1 MELYIGDHA
10 WSMYNNLNHYLD
22 TLLSDNIIQ
31 VEDGDPNNDRRP
43 NPVRGTHTRTLD
55 YARKIRGE
63 QRFARLFLCFNEAR
77 PHRSTSLQ
85 IIHQCLD
92 RAEDDGVDFP
102 LNDYLVQQYPESAF
116 QVWMFTTLD
125 IPENYTFRPD
135 NRNHDFLTDLRG
147 VLLPNGI

>member
-1 MELYIGDHA
+1 MELYIGDRA
-10 WSMYNNLNHYLD
+10 LSIYNNLNHYLD
-22 TLLSDNIIQ
+22 TLLSDNIIE
-31 VEDGDPNNDRRP
+31 VLDGDPDNDSRP
-43 NPVRGTHTRTLD
+43 DPIRGTHTRKIN

-63 QRFARLFLCFNEAR
+63 PRFAQIFLCFNEATS
-77 PHRSTSLQ
+77 HRSTSLY
-85 IIHQCLD
+85 IVHHCID
-92 RAEDDGVDFP
+92 RPGDDCVYFP

-116 QVWMFTTLD
+116 QMWMFTTLD